1 MFISSKLL
9 INAEIS
15 LASFIYD
22 CIDTFYFSNEE
33 TQKIYNEYKI
43 LKVLPYLLMT
53 DTDSILLQFIVI
65 ADKTRDLGEGETRE
79 VLLKL
84 FQDKDIHKRLDLSSG
99 FFEQFGKINESIR
112 KQVGLY
118 EFENIEHR
126 TICAICANPTE
137 YFELYGIL
145 CKVNKNIREL
155 EKELREW
162 ILITMLTKFY
172 TLTNLGKVRG
182 NRFAKK
188 NKKTRFQNRK
198 CQ

>member
-53 DTDSILLQFIVI
+53 DTDSTLLQFII

-84 FQDKDIHKRLDLSSG
+84 F
-99 FFEQFGKINESIR
+99 
-112 KQVGLY
+112 
-118 EFENIEHR
+118 
-126 TICAICANPTE
+126 
-137 YFELYGIL
+137 
-145 CKVNKNIREL
+145 
-155 EKELREW
+155 
-162 ILITMLTKFY
+162 
-172 TLTNLGKVRG
+172 
-182 NRFAKK
+182 
-188 NKKTRFQNRK
+188 
-198 CQ
+198 

>member
-53 DTDSILLQFIVI
+53 DTDSTLLQFIVI

-84 FQDKDIHKRLDLSSG
+84 F
-99 FFEQFGKINESIR
+99 
-112 KQVGLY
+112 
-118 EFENIEHR
+118 
-126 TICAICANPTE
+126 
-137 YFELYGIL
+137 
-145 CKVNKNIREL
+145 
-155 EKELREW
+155 
-162 ILITMLTKFY
+162 
-172 TLTNLGKVRG
+172 
-182 NRFAKK
+182 
-188 NKKTRFQNRK
+188 
-198 CQ
+198 